1 MEPTGTSGGMIS
13 AIGEALT
20 SVLSWF
26 GEVITSLVTTDGALY
41 PLLGVFAIGIGVSIV
56 MIVVKV
62 VRHFAW
68 GA

>member
-1 MEPTGTSGGMIS
+1 MIGV
-13 AIGEALT
+13 IGESLT
-20 SVLSWF
+20 SVLGWF
-26 GEVITSLVTTDGALY
+26 GDVITALVTESGALF
-41 PLLGVFAIGIGVSIV
+41 PLLGVFAIGIAISIV

>member
-1 MEPTGTSGGMIS
+1 METTAGTGMIA

-26 GEVITSLVTTDGALY
+26 GNVITALVTESGALY
-41 PLLGVFAIGIGVSIV
+41 PLLGVFAIGIAISLV

>member
-1 MEPTGTSGGMIS
+1 MEATATNGMIE
-13 AIGEALT
+13 AIGTALT

-26 GEVITSLVTTDGALY
+26 GDCITALVTADGALQ
-41 PLLGVFAIGIGVSIV
+41 PLLGVFAIGIAVSIV

-62 VRHFAW
+62 VRNFAW

>member
-1 MEPTGTSGGMIS
+1 METTVIGGMIA

-20 SVLSWF
+20 SVLKWF
-26 GEVITSLVTTDGALY
+26 GEVITALVTADGALY
-41 PLLGVFAIGIGVSIV
+41 PLLGVFALGIAVSIV